1 MAKVAVIGGGL
12 GGLSAAVHLACD
24 GHDVTLFEKNAMLG
38 GKASR
43 YESQGFSFD
52 TGPSLLTMSDVI
64 EDLFARAGEKLS
76 DHVSL
81 TRLDLQCRYLFR
93 DGRVID
99 FHDDEARTIES
110 IAAAEP
116 ADAPRFRD
124 FVQKTGRMYDVV
136 GRPFLEHPY
145 DGFASFSRVVTGNP
159 LEAMKWGALQ
169 GMLGDISRRSLSS
182 ERLRWIVHRY
192 ATYAGGGPART
203 PASFA
208 TIVHVETKGG
218 AFYPRGGIYA
228 LVEAVAGLARR
239 VGVKI
244 ETGADVERIEVQRGA
259 VTGLRVGGE
268 TRPCDAVVSNADP
281 VFVAEKLLD
290 QASARTAG
298 LDGHIK
304 QELGLS
310 GFVLMMGVKGRLE
323 NLAHHTVLFPAR
335 YDPEFAD
342 LFDRDRMP
350 EEPTVY
356 LCVPSRSDPTRA
368 PEGCESVFAM
378 INAPANAHRVDWEA
392 LKPVAVERIK
402 KAIEFAVPDLR
413 ARIVTEHVRGPGEL
427 KSMFHAPGGS
437 IYGVSPHG
445 RLSPFHRPLARSK
458 LKGLYFSGGGTHPGG
473 GIPLVVRS
481 GKFAAQ
487 LVAQDLGAP
496 RSRAA

>member
-1 MAKVAVIGGGL
+1 MPEVLEA
-12 GGLSAAVHLACD
+12 
-24 GHDVTLFEKNAMLG
+24 
-38 GKASR
+38 
-43 YESQGFSFD
+43 
-52 TGPSLLTMSDVI
+52 
-64 EDLFARAGEKLS
+64 LFARAGERLA
-76 DHVSL
+76 DHVAL

-93 DGRVID
+93 DGRVVD
-99 FHDDEARTIES
+99 FHDDEARTLES
-110 IAAAEP
+110 IAACEP
-116 ADAPRFRD
+116 ADAPRFREL
-124 FVQKTGRMYDVV
+124 VQKTGRMYEVV

-145 DGFASFSRVVTGNP
+145 DGFSAFSRVVTGNP

-169 GMLGDISRRSLSS
+169 GMLGDIARRSLKS

-244 ETGADVERIEVQRGA
+244 ETGADVERIEAQGGA
-259 VTGLRVGGE
+259 VTGLRVGGAS
-268 TRPCDAVVSNADP
+268 RRFDAVVSNADP
-281 VFVAEKLLD
+281 VFVAERLLD
-290 QASARTAG
+290 PASARAAG
-298 LDGHIK
+298 LQAHVK
-304 QELGLS
+304 QGLGLS
-310 GFVLMMGVKGRLE
+310 GFVLMLGVKGRLE
-323 NLAHHTVLFPAR
+323 HLAHHTVLFPPR

-356 LCVPSRSDPTRA
+356 LCIPSRTDPTRA
-368 PEGCESVFAM
+368 PDGCESVFAM
-378 INAPANAHRVDWEA
+378 INAPANAHRVDWAA
-392 LKPVAVERIK
+392 LAPVAVERIK
-402 KAIEFAVPDLR
+402 KAIEYAVPGLR
-413 ARIVTEHVRGPGEL
+413 ARIVAEHVRGPGDL
-427 KSMFHAPGGS
+427 LSMFHAPGGS

-481 GKFAAQ
+481 GQFAAQ
-487 LVAQDLGAP
+487 LLAQDLGAP
-496 RSRAA
+496 GARAA